1 MSKQDWA
8 INTVN
13 HHMQGNERNG
23 YFLSPLQGVKLLQAE
38 RARARRI
45 VRAYRKELH
54 REWVKDEWDRE
65 LLCGVCDEILQ
76 RLG

>member
-1 MSKQDWA
+1 MSKRDWA

-23 YFLSPLQGVKLLQAE
+23 YFLSPLQGVALLKAE

-45 VRAYRKELH
+45 VRAVRKMKLNESA
-54 REWVKDEWDRE
+54 
-65 LLCGVCDEILQ
+65 CDEILA
-76 RLG
+76 RLK